1 MSYFKI
7 ALGLAVAGALSAC
20 SVSAE
25 HSEVSAAEHS
35 HGVDAASKAH
45 SHIATVKPGASVTM
59 TQALPKVMTS
69 GSFQAVQL
77 QFSEAYNSGTMSVSI
92 EPSAGLR
99 LFGGSSSKTFDMTSS
114 GAHIW
119 DLDVKADV
127 DGVYFLNVFAE
138 AGGQARVFSV
148 QMNIGQVTQKMFDEA
163 LPADGELIDGGKIR
177 VLEATETIK

>member
-1 MSYFKI
+1 MSYLKF
-7 ALGLAVAGALSAC
+7 ALGLAVAGGLSAC

-25 HSEVSAAEHS
+25 HSEASSAAHIEKS
-35 HGVDAASKAH
+35 HAH
-45 SHIATVKPGASVTM
+45 ATVKPGASVSM
-59 TQALPKVMTS
+59 TSALPKAMTS
-69 GSFQAVQL
+69 GAFQTVQL
-77 QFSEAYNSGTMSVSI
+77 QFNEGYNDGTMSVSI
-92 EPSAGLR
+92 EPSEGLS
-99 LFGGSSSKTFDMTSS
+99 LFGGSSSKTFDMISPGT
-114 GAHIW
+114 HVW

-148 QMNIGQVTQKMFDEA
+148 QLNMGQVTQKMFDEA